1 MNLILYMPDFARIP
15 VGSLV
20 LLALAVV
27 LSGICSGK
35 KLCRLLSLPAVIAA
49 VSLAL
54 LADGDKLLLAAAL
67 LLSAGAALATG
78 RRNGA

>member
-35 KLCRLLSLPAVIAA
+35 KLCRLLSC
-49 VSLAL
+49 
-54 LADGDKLLLAAAL
+54 
-67 LLSAGAALATG
+67 
-78 RRNGA
+78 RR